1 MRGLTSPL
9 LEKLVAQR
17 GKVPVLSLPA
27 EADTLLYMN
36 KGIYMVREL
45 QRILG
50 LREEGETDY
59 RDGQDRPGYRPSPLR
74 KMGPLRI
81 LIFKILI

>member
-9 LEKLVAQR
+9 LEELVVQR

-27 EADTLLYMN
+27 EADTLLYMI
-36 KGIYMVREL
+36 KGIYMVRVREL
-45 QRILG
+45 QRILW

-59 RDGQDRPGYRPSPLR
+59 RDGQGIGHPH
-74 KMGPLRI
+74 
-81 LIFKILI
+81 